1 VHPTQEIVERGDGS
15 LEISFRVSSMENIIR
30 WILSFGEHARILAPL
45 ELQERVRRTI
55 GKMNYLY
62 NRF

>member
-1 VHPTQEIVERGDGS
+1 MHSHFAAPALTRAQQ
-15 LEISFRVSSMENIIR
+15 
-30 WILSFGEHARILAPL
+30 HARILAPL

-55 GKMNYLY
+55 SRMNYLY